1 MLHEDREA
9 VMSESYDAIII
20 GAGIIGA
27 CTAYELAR
35 RGWRTL
41 NLDKLPAAGY
51 GSTGASCAIIR
62 THYSTLDGAALAYE
76 GFFYWDAW
84 ADYLGV
90 ADERGLAKF
99 EKCGCLVM
107 KTEANGHLR
116 TICRNMDALG
126 IPWQDWG
133 PDQIKARLPFYELG
147 RFGPPKRPDDPLFG
161 EAQGE
166 LGGGVFFPLA
176 GYVNDPQLASHN
188 AQRAAE
194 AKGAKFRFNSEVAEI
209 RQAGGRVQG
218 VTLASGEAI
227 DAPVVVNVA
236 GPHSAK
242 INRMAGVEAGMRI
255 TTRALKQEVA
265 HVPFPPGFDF
275 ERAGLVTSDSDVG
288 CYCRPEIGN
297 HILIGSE
304 DPPCDPREWVDPD
317 DYDRNFSEQWQVQV
331 QRVAQRIPSLPVS
344 SPLKG
349 VVDLYDVTE
358 DWIPI
363 YDQSDLSGFYMAV
376 GTSGNQFKN
385 AAVAGAMMA
394 ELIGACEQGRDHDR
408 EPVQFHLAHIDRTI
422 DVGFYSRRREI
433 NPESSFSVLG

>member
-1 MLHEDREA
+1 MAR
-9 VMSESYDAIII
+9 SYDAIII

-27 CTAYELAR
+27 CVAYELSK

-76 GFFYWDAW
+76 SYFAWDDW
-84 ADYLGV
+84 AGYLGV
-90 ADERGLAKF
+90 EDERGLAKF
-99 EKCGCLVM
+99 VKSGCLVL
-107 KTEANGHLR
+107 KTEGNGHLR
-116 TICRNMDALG
+116 TICSNMDTLD

-133 PDQIKARLPFYELG
+133 PEQIEARLPFYDLG
-147 RFGPPKRPDDPLFG
+147 RFGPPNRPDDAAFG
-161 EAQGE
+161 EADGAIA
-166 LGGGVFFPLA
+166 GGVFFPCA
-176 GYVNDPQLASHN
+176 GYISDPQLASHN

-194 AKGAKFRFNSEVAEI
+194 AKGAAFRFNSEVAAI
-209 RQAGGRVQG
+209 RRQSGRVQG
-218 VTLASGEAI
+218 VTLAAGEEIA
-227 DAPVVVNVA
+227 APVVVNVA

-242 INRMAGVEAGMRI
+242 INRMAGVVEGMRI

-265 HVPFPPGFDF
+265 HVPFPKGFDF
-275 ERAGLVTSDSDVG
+275 ERGGLVTSDSDVG
-288 CYCRPEIGN
+288 CYCRPEVGN

-331 QRVAQRIPSLPVS
+331 QRVAQRIRGLPVS

-363 YDQSDLSGFYMAV
+363 YDQSDLKGFYMAC

-385 AAVAGAMMA
+385 APVAGAMMA
-394 ELIGACEQGRDHDR
+394 ELILACEGGRDHDR
-408 EPVQFHLAHIDRTI
+408 DPVPFRLEHLGRTI
-422 DVGFYSRRREI
+422 DLGFYSRRREI

>member
-1 MLHEDREA
+1 M
-9 VMSESYDAIII
+9 
-20 GAGIIGA
+20 
-27 CTAYELAR
+27 
-35 RGWRTL
+35 
-41 NLDKLPAAGY
+41 
-51 GSTGASCAIIR
+51 
-62 THYSTLDGAALAYE
+62 
-76 GFFYWDAW
+76 
-84 ADYLGV
+84 
-90 ADERGLAKF
+90 
-99 EKCGCLVM
+99 
-107 KTEANGHLR
+107 
-116 TICRNMDALG
+116 
-126 IPWQDWG
+126 
-133 PDQIKARLPFYELG
+133 
-147 RFGPPKRPDDPLFG
+147 
-161 EAQGE
+161 
-166 LGGGVFFPLA
+166 
-176 GYVNDPQLASHN
+176 
-188 AQRAAE
+188 
-194 AKGAKFRFNSEVAEI
+194 
-209 RQAGGRVQG
+209 
-218 VTLASGEAI
+218 I

-242 INRMAGVEAGMRI
+242 INRMAGVEDGMRI

-304 DPPCDPREWVDPD
+304 DPPCDPRDWVDPD

-363 YDQSDLSGFYMAV
+363 YDKSDLAGFYMAV

-385 AAVAGAMMA
+385 APVAGAMMA
-394 ELIGACEQGRDHDR
+394 ELISACEQGRDHDR
-408 EPVQFHLAHIDRTI
+408 EPLQFHLAHIDRTI
-422 DVGFYSRRREI
+422 DTSFYSRRREI

>member
-1 MLHEDREA
+1 
-9 VMSESYDAIII
+9 MSRTYDAIII

-27 CTAYELAR
+27 CVAYELAR

-76 GFFYWDAW
+76 GYFYWDDW
-84 ADYLGV
+84 QSYLGV

-107 KTEANGHLR
+107 KTEANGQLR
-116 TICRNMDALG
+116 AICRNMDALG

-133 PDQIKARLPFYELG
+133 PDQIEARLPFYDLG
-147 RFGPPKRPDDPLFG
+147 RFGPPKRPDDPAFG
-161 EAQGE
+161 EADGG
-166 LGGGVFFPLA
+166 LGGAVFFPLA
-176 GYVNDPQLASHN
+176 GYVNDPQLAAHN
-188 AQRAAE
+188 AERAAE
-194 AKGAKFRFNSEVAEI
+194 AKGAEFRFNSEVVAI
-209 RQAGGRVQG
+209 RQANGRVRG
-218 VTLASGEAI
+218 VTLASGETL

-242 INRMAGVEAGMRI
+242 INRMAGVEEGMRI
-255 TTRALKQEVA
+255 KTRALKQEVA
-265 HVPFPPGFDF
+265 HVPFPKGFDF

-317 DYDRNFSEQWQVQV
+317 DFDRNFSEQWQVQV
-331 QRVAQRIPSLPVS
+331 QRVAQRIRGLPVS

-363 YDQSDLSGFYMAV
+363 YDKSDLAGFYMAV

-385 AAVAGAMMA
+385 AGVAGAMMA
-394 ELIGACEQGRDHDR
+394 ELISAGEQGRDHDR
-408 EPVQFHLAHIDRTI
+408 EPLQFHLAHIDRTI

>member
-1 MLHEDREA
+1 
-9 VMSESYDAIII
+9 MSETYDAIVI

-27 CTAYELAR
+27 CTAYELAK

-41 NLDKLPAAGY
+41 SLDKLPAAGY

-76 GFFYWDAW
+76 SFFAWDDW
-84 ADYLGV
+84 AGYLGV
-90 ADERGLAKF
+90 PDERGLAKF
-99 EKCGCLVM
+99 VKSGCLVM
-107 KTEANGHLR
+107 KTEANDHLR
-116 TICRNMDALG
+116 AICRNMAALG
-126 IPWQDWG
+126 IPYEDWTAE
-133 PDQIKARLPFYELG
+133 QIRARLPSYDLG
-147 RFGPPKRPDDPLFG
+147 RFGPPKRPDDPAFG
-161 EAQGE
+161 EAQGGIE
-166 LGGGVFFPLA
+166 GAVFFPCA

-194 AKGAKFRFNSEVAEI
+194 ARGARFRFNSEVTAILRE
-209 RQAGGRVQG
+209 GGRARG
-218 VTLASGEAI
+218 VTLASGETIA
-227 DAPVVVNVA
+227 APVVVNVA

-242 INRMAGVEAGMRI
+242 INRMAGALEGMRI

-265 HVPFPPGFDF
+265 HVPFPKGFDF
-275 ERAGLVTSDSDVG
+275 ERDGLVTSDSDVG

-331 QRVAQRIPSLPVS
+331 QRVAQRIPDLPVS

-363 YDQSDLSGFYMAV
+363 YDKSDLPGFYMAC

-385 AAVAGAMMA
+385 APVAGAMMA
-394 ELIGACEQGRDHDR
+394 ELIQACEQGRDHDR
-408 EPVQFHLAHIDRTI
+408 DPLPFRLEHIDRTI
-422 DVGFYSRRREI
+422 DTGFYSRRREV

>member
-1 MLHEDREA
+1 
-9 VMSESYDAIII
+9 VSETYDAIII

-27 CTAYELAR
+27 CTAYELTK

-62 THYSTLDGAALAYE
+62 SHYSTLDGAALAYE
-76 GFFYWDAW
+76 SYFAWDDW
-84 ADYLGV
+84 AGYL
-90 ADERGLAKF
+90 AAPDERGLARF
-99 EKCGCLVM
+99 VKCGCLVM
-107 KTEANGHLR
+107 KTEANRQLR
-116 TICRNMDALG
+116 PICRNMDRLG
-126 IPWQDWG
+126 IPWEDWG
-133 PDQIKARLPFYELG
+133 AERIRARLPFYDLG
-147 RFGPPKRPDDPLFG
+147 RFGPPKRPDDPAFG
-161 EAQGE
+161 DAAG
-166 LGGGVFFPLA
+166 GIDGGVFFPCA
-176 GYVNDPQLASHN
+176 GYINDPQLASHN

-194 AKGAKFRFNSEVAEI
+194 ATGATFRFNCEVRAI
-209 RQAGGRVQG
+209 RRAGGRVQG
-218 VTLASGEAI
+218 VTLTSGETI
-227 DAPVVVNVA
+227 EAPVVVNVA

-242 INRMAGVEAGMRI
+242 INRMAGVEEGMRI

-265 HVPFPPGFDF
+265 HVPFPPAFDF
-275 ERAGLVTSDSDVG
+275 ERDGLVTSDSDIG

-297 HILIGSE
+297 HLLIGSE

-331 QRVAQRIPSLPVS
+331 QRVAQRIPELPVS

-363 YDQSDLSGFYMAV
+363 YDKSDLPGFYMAV

-385 AAVAGAMMA
+385 APVAGAMMA
-394 ELIGACEQGRDHDR
+394 ELILACEAGRDHDR
-408 EPVQFHLAHIDRTI
+408 DPMPFRLEHLDREI

>member
-1 MLHEDREA
+1 
-9 VMSESYDAIII
+9 MSESYDAIII

-27 CTAYELAR
+27 CTAYELAK

-76 GFFYWDAW
+76 SYFAWDDW
-84 ADYLGV
+84 AGYL
-90 ADERGLAKF
+90 AAPDERGLAKF
-99 EKCGCLVM
+99 VKSGCLVM
-107 KTEANGHLR
+107 KTEANDQLR
-116 TICRNMDALG
+116 AICRNMDALG
-126 IPWQDWG
+126 IPYEDWTA
-133 PDQIKARLPFYELG
+133 DRIRARLPFYDLG
-147 RFGPPKRPDDPLFG
+147 RFGPPKRPDDPAFG
-161 EAQGE
+161 APEGRIE
-166 LGGGVFFPLA
+166 GGVFFPCA

-194 AKGAKFRFNSEVAEI
+194 AKGAKFRFNSEATAI
-209 RQAGGRVQG
+209 RRDSGRVQG
-218 VTLASGEAI
+218 VTLASGETIA
-227 DAPVVVNVA
+227 ARVVVNVA

-242 INRMAGVEAGMRI
+242 INRMAGVEEGMRI

-265 HVPFPPGFDF
+265 HVPFPKGFDF
-275 ERAGLVTSDSDVG
+275 ERDGFVTSDSDVG

-331 QRVAQRIPSLPVS
+331 QRVAQRIPELPVS

-363 YDQSDLSGFYMAV
+363 YDQSDLPGFYMAC

-385 AAVAGAMMA
+385 APVAGAMMA
-394 ELIGACEQGRDHDR
+394 ELIIACEQGRDHDR
-408 EPVQFHLAHIDRTI
+408 DPLPFRLEHIGRTI